1 VPDRVTSVAV
11 LGTGIMG
18 SPIARNLAGAGFD
31 VRAWNRTREKAEPL
45 SDVATVSES
54 PAAALDG
61 TDVVVTMLT
70 DGGAVRSVM
79 EDALPAMESDTAWL
93 QTSTVGIA
101 ATRELSQLADDR
113 GIAFVDAPV
122 LGTKQPA
129 EQGELIVLASG
140 PEGLRERLAPLFDA
154 IGSRTVWL
162 GQAGAGSRMKLV
174 LNNYTLAL
182 TAGLADDRA
191 GRDAE
196 RRSRHVPGHHRRRP
210 HGLALRPAKGQDD
223 ARGSLRPELPARIGG
238 QGCQADPRGIGR
250 EARAGAQQV
259 ERRFREGVEAGNGGL
274 DMAAVYRAVRES
286 S

>member
-1 VPDRVTSVAV
+1 VTDGVTSVAV

-18 SPIARNLAGAGFD
+18 SPIARNLAGAGFE

-54 PAAALDG
+54 PAAAVDG
-61 TDVVVTMLT
+61 TDIVVTMLT

-79 EDALPAMESDTAWL
+79 EDALPAMEPDAAWL
-93 QTSTVGIA
+93 QTSTVGIVT
-101 ATRELSQLADDR
+101 TRELSQLADDR

-162 GQAGAGSRMKLV
+162 GQAGAGKPDEARSQQLHAR
-174 LNNYTLAL
+174 AHRR
-182 TAGLADDRA
+182 ARRDDRG

-210 HGLALRPAKGQDD
+210 DGLALRPAEGQDD
-223 ARGSLRPELPARIGG
+223 ARGSL
-238 QGCQADPRGIGR
+238 
-250 EARAGAQQV
+250 
-259 ERRFREGVEAGNGGL
+259 
-274 DMAAVYRAVRES
+274 
-286 S
+286 